1 MTEALSLKRAMGSLS
16 EREFKAALAQL
27 RNMKPENVDVARKYL
42 VAPGRLQVL
51 IAEETGMSKQLV
63 YRHCKRLY
71 DAHCKLRAPA
81 KTGESDDRPAA

>member
-1 MTEALSLKRAMGSLS
+1 VTDAVSLKRAMGSLS
-16 EREFKAALAQL
+16 EREFAAALAQL
-27 RNMKPENVDVARKYL
+27 RNMKAENVEVARKYL

-71 DAHCKLRAPA
+71 DAHCKLCGNNEI
-81 KTGESDDRPAA
+81 GEQ